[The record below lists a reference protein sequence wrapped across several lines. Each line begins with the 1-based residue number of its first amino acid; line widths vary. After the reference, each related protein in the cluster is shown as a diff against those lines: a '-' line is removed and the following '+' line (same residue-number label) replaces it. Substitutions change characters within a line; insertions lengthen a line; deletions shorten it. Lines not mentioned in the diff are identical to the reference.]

1 MSWPL
6 ALIGPQ
12 DPTLTDAALLAAG
25 KALYL
30 SNCFEASCHYVLRAY
45 RLLSY
50 IDAHR
55 EGDWSDAMVAISKKR
70 LLNAAIEELA
80 TFPVVS
86 AEDVTILQKAR
97 AARNH
102 LAHEGAFPGFIWCAK
117 THHIERHL
125 EALRTTVTDLS
136 KGNHLVSGWC
146 YEFDEKRPVGS
157 VMAQFPAL
165 AERWIFGADSGCA

>member
-6 ALIGPQ
+6 ALMGPQ
-12 DPTLTDAALLAAG
+12 NPELTDAALLAAG

-30 SNCFEASCHYVLRAY
+30 SNCFESSCHYVLRAY

-50 IDAHR
+50 IKAHG
-55 EGDWSDAMVAISKKR
+55 EADWSDAIVAISKKK
-70 LLNAAIEELA
+70 LLNAAIEEIA

-86 AEDVTILQKAR
+86 TEDVAILQKAR
-97 AARNH
+97 EARNY

-117 THHIERHL
+117 AHHIERHL
-125 EALRTTVTDLS
+125 ETLRATVADLS
-136 KGNHLVSGWC
+136 MGNHLVSGWC

-165 AERWIFGADSGCA
+165 AERWVFGD